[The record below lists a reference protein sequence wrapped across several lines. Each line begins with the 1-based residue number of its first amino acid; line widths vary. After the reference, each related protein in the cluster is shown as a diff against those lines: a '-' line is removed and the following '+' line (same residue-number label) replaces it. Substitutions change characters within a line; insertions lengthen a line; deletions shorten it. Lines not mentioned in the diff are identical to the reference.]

1 MRRQARGIRRPLE
14 QVSEGQLAPGRR
26 PPQQIYQHLLSFG
39 TGIGRLRS
47 HYAILAKWYQASS
60 L

>member
-1 MRRQARGIRRPLE
+1 MRRQARAIRRPLE
-14 QVSEGQLAPGRR
+14 QISEGQLAPDRR
-26 PPQQIYQHLLSFG
+26 LPQQIYQHLLSFG

-47 HYAILAKWYQASS
+47 HHAILAQWHPAPS